1 MSPDAIS
8 HLHNMMQA
16 GFATLADLQRE
27 TNQRLDLTVERLDHT
42 VERLDRHETLLER
55 LVDKVVVLDE
65 RSQRHE
71 AAMVALSGQLQSLD
85 QRFDNFLTGTHGQ
98 SHHDVELRL
107 KRLEQHAGFSR
118 DSSPQ

>member
-27 TNQRLDLTVERLDHT
+27 TNQRLDLTVERLDHA

-55 LVDKVVVLDE
+55 LVDKVVVLDN
-65 RSQRHE
+65 SV
-71 AAMVALSGQLQSLD
+71 VALSGQLQSLD
-85 QRFDNFLTGTHGQ
+85 QRFDNFLTGTHGR

>member
-27 TNQRLDLTVERLDHT
+27 TNQRLDHA

-55 LVDKVVVLDE
+55 LVDKVVVLDN
-65 RSQRHE
+65 SV
-71 AAMVALSGQLQSLD
+71 VALSGQLQSLD
-85 QRFDNFLTGTHGQ
+85 QRFDNFLTGSHGR
-98 SHHDVELRL
+98 SHHDVERRL
-107 KRLEQHAGFSR
+107 KRLEQHADFGC